1 MMNIWTKICKPV
13 LKMDFTAH
21 GIVESLSE
29 LGLRSLTLA
38 KFVKPVAAIEQRPN
52 LSLSQISLLVA
63 LSRIRIGP

>member
-1 MMNIWTKICKPV
+1 
-13 LKMDFTAH
+13 MDFTAH

-29 LGLRSLTLA
+29 LGLRSLTQA

-63 LSRIRIGP
+63 LFRIRIGP